1 MKKDVFYFYP
11 SRNIVPNYINRLPFT
26 HGDCESGLARV
37 KVENDQKKWVFT
49 CRDCGWN
56 AMLGKKM
63 DAGEFQE
70 SVTGS
75 KKFVIGTK
83 ARNLIQFVPLNEE
96 QSKIEYGAEAHRA
109 SS

>member
-11 SRNIVPNYINRLPFT
+11 SRKIAPNYINHLLFT
-26 HGDCESGLARV
+26 HGECAFGLATV
-37 KVENDQKKWVFT
+37 KLQNDQKKWVFT

-63 DAGEFQE
+63 AADEFQE
-70 SVTGS
+70 SVTDS

-96 QSKIEYGAEAHRA
+96 QSKTEYRAEAHRA